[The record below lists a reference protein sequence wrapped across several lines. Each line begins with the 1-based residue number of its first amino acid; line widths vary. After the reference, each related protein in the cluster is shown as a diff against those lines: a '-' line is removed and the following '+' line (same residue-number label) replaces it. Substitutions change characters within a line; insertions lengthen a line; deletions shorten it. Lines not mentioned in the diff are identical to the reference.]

1 MNKKIDLQ
9 DPTAWQ
15 SFDWGE
21 KEVHPDLKR
30 TDAQVAHA
38 RANKLKAD
46 NPEFRKN
53 VSLAKTGVKRPDLTG
68 DNNPNRSPAGRLRM
82 SERMKGV
89 PKSKEQ
95 IEKFKEAYK
104 QLPMIVCP
112 HCGFE
117 GRNKGNMNRY
127 HFDNCP
133 NNPKKK
139 K

>member
-1 MNKKIDLQ
+1 MTKKDWRAELDAMNEIMRNNKTGSDTRIIVNTI
-9 DPTAWQ
+9 TA
-15 SFDWGE
+15 
-21 KEVHPDLKR
+21 
-30 TDAQVAHA
+30 
-38 RANKLKAD
+38 KAKAT

-53 VSLAKTGVKRPDLTG
+53 MSLAKTGVKRPDLTG